1 MSDDASL
8 IFSDQTLQFTKGLV
22 QNSTQAITPTYQQS
36 KIFQADDKNGMT
48 SANIETNH
56 VHVQM
61 STTKSDSELSSE
73 FYENL
78 KNAFKDYYTTTNSYN
93 KLIKP

>member
-1 MSDDASL
+1 MTRNVQWRESNFFPTRL
-8 IFSDQTLQFTKGLV
+8 YLPKVYVV

-36 KIFQADDKNGMT
+36 KIFQADDKSGMT

-56 VHVQM
+56 VQM
-61 STTKSDSELSSE
+61 STSSTTTKSDSELSLE

-78 KNAFKDYYTTTNSYN
+78 KNAFKDYYTTT
-93 KLIKP
+93 I